1 MAKSLIFIIS
11 MLIFNIG
18 FAQNS
23 TKKNETKDYFNT
35 RNIKT
40 IHKLGS
46 YQIKIN
52 KSKIYFNKIHGN
64 ISSPLKYSN
73 LYTEFDF
80 NNTYEIKD
88 SLSNTYYFKFGWVSF
103 KENET
108 MFSNINWI
116 DDNRPKEID
125 GFSDFEFSVVNIDY
139 IQFGNISL
147 CTIGDSQTWWSNA
160 QNLRKFINQSYPNL
174 IFIGS
179 NTDVFGYG
187 HEGEGGNSTYQLIK
201 RINRIPKADYYTLLI
216 GTNDWKND
224 IETTFINIVEVTESL
239 TKINSNAKILYL
251 TPIPTENEERDSFNT
266 NLKDKLVFNF
276 KENKNVVVI
285 DLGNEMRKNDNWKS
299 DYLSYDGLH
308 QSIQGVQLMGKLIAM
323 NLKTISNNV
332 YD

>member
-1 MAKSLIFIIS
+1 MTKHLILIIS
-11 MLIFNIG
+11 ILIFNIG
-18 FAQNS
+18 FTQNL
-23 TKKNETKDYFNT
+23 TEKNKTKDYFNT

-40 IHKLGS
+40 IHKLGC

-52 KSKIYFNKIHGN
+52 KNKIYFNKIHGN
-64 ISSPLKYSN
+64 ISSPLKYHN
-73 LYTEFDF
+73 LYTEFNF

-88 SLSNTYYFKFGWVSF
+88 SLNNKYYFKFGWVSF

-108 MFSNINWI
+108 IFSNINWI
-116 DDNRPKEID
+116 DDNKPKEID
-125 GFSDFEFSVVNIDY
+125 DFSDFEFNVVDIDY

-187 HEGEGGNSTYQLIK
+187 HEGEGGNNTNQLIK

-224 IETTFINIVEVTESL
+224 IETTFLNIVAVTESL
-239 TKINSNAKILYL
+239 TKINANAKILYL
-251 TPIPTENEERDSFNT
+251 TPIPTVNKERDFFNT
-266 NLKDKLVFNF
+266 SLKEKLLIKF
-276 KENKNVVVI
+276 KENENIVVL
-285 DLGNEMRKNDNWKS
+285 DLGNEMRKNEDWESN
-299 DYLSYDGLH
+299 YLSSDGLH
-308 QSIQGVQLMGKLIAM
+308 QSPEGVRFMSNLIAEKI
-323 NLKTISNNV
+323 KTIANNSCK
-332 YD
+332 